1 MNHPY
6 IYYRKKREDAKR
18 KMAEILNENISC
30 FEDFNLF
37 YNKLNFFLSD
47 AYFFLPIF
55 YYWKDI
61 KGLKYKRYIVLED
74 LNIRFAK
81 NEIKLFSDHLELSN
95 TPTHFYYVENFT
107 SEDSLRYMFHCH

>member
-30 FEDFNLF
+30 FEDFNLS
-37 YNKLNFFLSD
+37 NNRLNFFLSD
-47 AYFFLPIF
+47 SYFFLPLF

-74 LNIRFAK
+74 LSGFFTGNKIR
-81 NEIKLFSDHLELSN
+81 LFSDHLEVN
-95 TPTHFYYVENFT
+95 NNHKFYYVENFT
-107 SEDSLRYMFHCH
+107 SEDILRYLFHYN

>member
-1 MNHPY
+1 MNHLY

-30 FEDFNLF
+30 FEDFNLS
-37 YNKLNFFLSD
+37 YNRLNFFLSD
-47 AYFFLPIF
+47 SYFFLPLF

-74 LNIRFAK
+74 LSGFFAGNKIR
-81 NEIKLFSDHLELSN
+81 LFSDHLEVDN
-95 TPTHFYYVENFT
+95 NPNKFYYVENFT
-107 SEDSLRYMFHCH
+107 SEDILRYLFHYN